1 MKRYFVDTNYFL
13 RFLLGDNLRQCE
25 VATKLFTAAAKGEVL
40 LASSVVVMF
49 EVYWVLT
56 DYYKIRNEDLAE
68 KLWKVLSLS
77 VDFENRG
84 ILMMAI
90 KEMKGHNFDLE
101 DSFNMSYA
109 LSLEVDEFKTF
120 DKKLQ
125 KKFNK

>member
-13 RFLLGDNLRQCE
+13 RFLLGDNLRQRE
-25 VATKLFTAAAKGEVL
+25 VATKLFMVAAKGEIL
-40 LASSVVVMF
+40 LVSSVVVVF

-68 KLWKVLSLS
+68 KLWKMVSLS

-84 ILMMAI
+84 ILMTAI
-90 KEMKGHNFDLE
+90 KGMKGHNFDLE
-101 DSFNMSYA
+101 DAFNMNYA
-109 LSLEVDEFKTF
+109 LNLEVDEFKTF

-125 KKFNK
+125 RKFNK

>member
-13 RFLLGDNLRQCE
+13 RFLLGDNLKQCE
-25 VATKLFTAAAKGEVL
+25 VATKLFMAAAEGEVL
-40 LASSVVVMF
+40 LASSVVVVF

-68 KLWKVLSLS
+68 KLGKVVSLS
-77 VDFENRG
+77 VDFENRET
-84 ILMMAI
+84 LMTAI
-90 KEMKGHNFDLE
+90 KEMKSHNFDLE
-101 DSFNMSYA
+101 DSFNMNYA

-125 KKFNK
+125 RKFSK

>member
-13 RFLLGDNLRQCE
+13 RFLLGDNLRQSE
-25 VATKLFTAAAKGEVL
+25 AATKLFMAAAKGEVL
-40 LASSVVVMF
+40 LASSVVVVF

-84 ILMMAI
+84 ILMTAI
-90 KEMKGHNFDLE
+90 KEMKGHSFDLE
-101 DSFNMSYA
+101 DSFNMNYA

-125 KKFNK
+125 RKFSK